1 MSKLRQFFERLGWPP
16 SKAAESDGDKGK
28 YTFKSFWEELKK
40 ELRKRLVG
48 YSAGFIFAL
57 FGLLFFL
64 MGGYI
69 IYDWIQDT
77 KDRKQNF
84 HEVCIDG
91 YVLDTYEGKGI
102 EGATVHIEGNPEWT
116 HTSNTSGYF
125 RICLN
130 IPKDQR
136 NVNLTIERSGYI
148 RQKYDKVAVPD
159 NLHAQKN
166 IQHFNLTSV
175 KKAQSEPL
183 LN

>member
-1 MSKLRQFFERLGWPP
+1 MSKLRHFFERLGWLKTDQPVETEKKEAP
-16 SKAAESDGDKGK
+16 
-28 YTFKSFWEELKK
+28 KSFWAELKA

-48 YSAGFIFAL
+48 YSAGLIFGAIAL
-57 FGLLFFL
+57 AFFL

-69 IYDWIQDT
+69 VYDWIQDT
-77 KDRKQNF
+77 KDRQRNF

-102 EGATVHIEGNPEWT
+102 EGANVHIEGNPEWT

-125 RICLN
+125 RICIN
-130 IPKDQR
+130 IPKTQR
-136 NVNLTIERSGYI
+136 SVNLTIEREDYV

-159 NLHAQKN
+159 NPNARQN

-175 KKAQSEPL
+175 KKARTEPL
-183 LN
+183 MN